1 MTFNAGAQ
9 FGPSYASGITGVGG
23 FINEKGAGELESL
36 FIRRFLEVPEF
47 FGTTA
52 WASASGTTGALRA
65 PG

>member
-36 FIRRFLEVPEF
+36 FIRRFLEVPE
-47 FGTTA
+47 
-52 WASASGTTGALRA
+52 LRYNRVGISVGDDWSA
-65 PG
+65 PGAG